1 MRKLF
6 LFVILTILSLFV
18 GKAQVPTAVQTQSKV
33 DLQNFKPL
41 TKALLWRIS
50 GKGLTNTSYLY
61 GTIHMI
67 DKASFFMDKETEE
80 AIKESQEIV
89 FEIDLEEEMN
99 PMAMLSLMPKMM
111 MKGKTLKDLLDEA
124 DYKLVLSKLAETGL
138 PSFLV
143 EKMKPMFVSVMLE
156 TPPGG
161 ATEENIEMVSYEM
174 HIMELAKK
182 QNKPMDGLE
191 TATYQMS
198 MFDSI
203 PLETQAQML
212 ISSIRDTTDTNSADG
227 LAKIYLE
234 RDINKMVDMMG
245 EMEESGDDSFTEFLL
260 KGRNRNWIPVM
271 EGKMKKGT
279 TFFAVGAGHLGASF
293 GVINLLRLAGYTVE
307 PIK

>member
-6 LFVILTILSLFV
+6 LFVILTILSLFA
-18 GKAQVPTAVQTQSKV
+18 GKAQVPQAVEAVSEV
-33 DLQNFKPL
+33 ERQNFKPL
-41 TKALLWRIS
+41 AKALLWKIS
-50 GKGLTNTSYLY
+50 GNGLGKVSFLY

-67 DKASFFMDKETEE
+67 DKASFFMDKETED
-80 AIKESQEIV
+80 AIAESQEIV

-111 MKGKTLKDLLDEA
+111 MKDKTLKDLMSAE
-124 DYKLVLSKLAETGL
+124 DYKLVKAKLADTGL
-138 PSFLV
+138 PSFLL

-156 TPPGG
+156 NPPGG
-161 ATEENIEMVSYEM
+161 SSEEGDEMVSYEM
-174 HIMELAKK
+174 HIMDLAKAQK
-182 QNKPMDGLE
+182 KPMDGLE
-191 TATYQMS
+191 TAMYQMS

-212 ISSIRDTTDTNSADG
+212 VSSIRDTTDTNSADG
-227 LAKIYLE
+227 LASIYLD

-245 EMEESGDDSFTEFLL
+245 EMEEKGDDSFTEFLL